1 MSGVQK
7 NSRRQ
12 AAAEIEITEEMISA
26 GAEIVVRAHGDA
38 VIEGE
43 YGSLGER
50 EVAQPV
56 DDDVRHRAGEQRL
69 LAQPDRLGP
78 VLVPPA
84 QEADGGVHRPQD
96 RGSAFVLPAPAAQR

>member
-50 EVAQPV
+50 EVAQAVYIAMLQLSPEF
-56 DDDVRHRAGEQRL
+56 RRRAR
-69 LAQPDRLGP
+69 RTK
-78 VLVPPA
+78 PA
-84 QEADGGVHRPQD
+84 V
-96 RGSAFVLPAPAAQR
+96 